1 MYATLDCAGIS
12 EFSHIVPTEIGG
24 INALEALLS
33 GALLDK
39 TVLDADLMGRA
50 YPHVYM
56 TVLGVHGK
64 KLTPAALSDGNG
76 NIVVCLAHSLLTRS
90 HGFCRSYGEFGELR
104 TVFLQQIKT
113 ARDDWH
119 LEHLARAACG
129 AMKSIAGMCIAPV
142 VGKESNLFVQ
152 NSYSVG
158 ENPPRKNLVDNS
170 SRLTMYL

>member
-76 NIVVCLAHSLLTRS
+76 NIVVCLASLLTRS
-90 HGFCRSYGEFGELR
+90 HGCCWSYGEFGELR
-104 TVFLQQIKT
+104 SVILQQIKT

-119 LEHLARAACG
+119 LEDLARAACG
-129 AMKSIAGMCIAPV
+129 AMKSIAGMCIAPLF
-142 VGKESNLFVQ
+142 GNESNLFVQ

-158 ENPPRKNLVDNS
+158 ESPPERISLITAQD
-170 SRLTMYL
+170 

>member
-12 EFSHIVPTEIGG
+12 GFSHIVPTEIGG

-76 NIVVCLAHSLLTRS
+76 NIVVCSASLLTRS
-90 HGFCRSYGEFGELR
+90 HGC
-104 TVFLQQIKT
+104 
-113 ARDDWH
+113 
-119 LEHLARAACG
+119 C
-129 AMKSIAGMCIAPV
+129 
-142 VGKESNLFVQ
+142 
-152 NSYSVG
+152 
-158 ENPPRKNLVDNS
+158 
-170 SRLTMYL
+170 